1 MFILRTWR
9 QHRNKQDEERKGRKE
24 IDEKNLELRKNSE
37 HEVNAHT
44 VLCIPVLDHWCSLN
58 GPILELFQ
66 EISFIYELP
75 HLTTDLIFC
84 T

>member
-44 VLCIPVLDHWCSLN
+44 VLCIPVLDH
-58 GPILELFQ
+58 
-66 EISFIYELP
+66 
-75 HLTTDLIFC
+75 
-84 T
+84 